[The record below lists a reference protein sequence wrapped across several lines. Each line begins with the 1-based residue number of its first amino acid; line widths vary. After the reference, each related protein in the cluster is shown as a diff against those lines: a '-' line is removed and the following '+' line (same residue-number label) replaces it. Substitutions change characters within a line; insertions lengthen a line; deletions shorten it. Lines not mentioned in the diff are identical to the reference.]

1 MFNAL
6 FEALFPRR
14 CAGCSGAGVPFCLA
28 CSAELVPL
36 RPPGC
41 RRCGTPM
48 ERSVDACPDCPPLEI
63 SWSRA
68 AFLYEGSVRRALL
81 RVKFDGAR
89 STAEA
94 FAPAIA
100 RLLDGSRPPDVVTWV
115 PLGRRRRRARGFDQ
129 AEVLARAMA
138 GAASLPMAGLLR
150 RVVDTPPQA
159 RRSAS
164 ERRLGFAG
172 AFVAVAR
179 APARVLVVDDVLTTG
194 ATAAEC
200 ARVLR
205 AAGALE
211 IGVITVARSLGGP
224 RPPRCYTPAG
234 LQLGSVVARERS
246 SR

>member
-1 MFNAL
+1 
-6 FEALFPRR
+6 
-14 CAGCSGAGVPFCLA
+14 
-28 CSAELVPL
+28 
-36 RPPGC
+36 
-41 RRCGTPM
+41 M
-48 ERSVDACPDCPPLEI
+48 ERYVDECPDCPPLEV

-68 AFLYEGSVRRALL
+68 AFLYEGTVRRALL

-89 STAEA
+89 STAEV

-100 RLLDGSRPPDVVTWV
+100 GLLDGARLPDIVTWV

-138 GAASLPMAGLLR
+138 SAASLPIAGLLR
-150 RVVDTPPQA
+150 RVVETPPQS

-164 ERRLGFAG
+164 ERRLGLAG

-179 APARVLVVDDVLTTG
+179 APARVLLVDDVLTTG

-200 ARVLR
+200 AGALR

-211 IGVITVARSLGGP
+211 VGVVTVARSLGGP
-224 RPPRCYTPAG
+224 LPPRCYTPAG